1 MKRSQINKEILFA
14 RRILEENFF
23 HLPKLAYFDK
33 QEWLKRKNEQKI
45 AIANG
50 MGWDITD
57 YGQGRFDEFGLCVF
71 TLRNG
76 NLDPKKSLITYSEK
90 VLVMKPGQRLPLH
103 MHVTKIE
110 DIINRGL
117 GTLVIQLYNSI
128 DEYTV
133 DYESDV
139 TIFFDAVEKR
149 LKAGEIVELSPGE
162 SVTIT
167 PGHYHKFWAKAEDGI
182 LICGEISTINDDLRD
197 NRHVEKI
204 TRFIEIEEDEE
215 PIGLL
220 KNEYER
226 LLDLHKKV

>member
-1 MKRSQINKEILFA
+1 MENKFYLPPFA
-14 RRILEENFF
+14 F
-23 HLPKLAYFDK
+23 FDK
-33 QEWLKRKNEQKI
+33 QEWLKKKDEQRR

-50 MGWDITD
+50 MGWDVTD
-57 YGQGRFDEFGLCVF
+57 YGQDRFDEFGLCVF

-76 NLDPKKSLITYSEK
+76 NPDPGKSYIPYSEK

-103 MHVTKIE
+103 MHMTKIE

-139 TIFFDAVEKR
+139 RIYFDAVER
-149 LKAGEIVELSPGE
+149 TLKAGEMVELKPGQ

-167 PGHYHKFWAKAEDGI
+167 PLHYHKFWAKTMDGV
-182 LICGEISTINDDLRD
+182 LICGEISTINDDSKD

-204 TRFIEIEEDEE
+204 VRFVEIEEDEE
-215 PIGLL
+215 PIALL

-226 LLDLHKKV
+226 ILEKS